1 MVNQIL
7 AALLLVGSA
16 TALFPDC
23 VKGPMSNNTV
33 CDTTKSPRERAEAFV
48 KLLTLQE
55 KVSLTGNTSP
65 EIERLGL
72 PKYEWWSE
80 GLHGVAQGNPG
91 ITFDDFGKEFG
102 HATSFPMPITM
113 GAAFDDEMIT
123 EVFKV
128 VGMEARAFNN
138 ANRGGL
144 DYWTPS
150 KSISVM
156 SIDEQLTM

>member
-1 MVNQIL
+1 MVKPNL
-7 AALLLVGSA
+7 VALLLAGSA

-23 VKGPMSNNTV
+23 VNGPLANNTV
-33 CDTTKSPRERAEAFV
+33 CDTTKSPKQRAEAFV

-55 KVSLTGNTSP
+55 KVSVTGNTSP
-65 EIERLGL
+65 EIKRLGI
-72 PKYEWWSE
+72 PRYEWWSE

-91 ITFDDFGKEFG
+91 ITFADFGKEFG
-102 HATSFPMPITM
+102 HATSFPMPINL
-113 GAAFDDEMIT
+113 GAAFDDEMVT

-128 VGMEARAFNN
+128 VSMEARAFSN

-150 KSISVM
+150 KLGLM
-156 SIDEQLTM
+156 